1 MKIHAVVM
9 AGGSGTRFWPLSRQA
24 KPKQF
29 LPLAGKLPLLA
40 ETVKRLPPL
49 APIARTYVACGPV
62 HARGVRKLLPKLP
75 RENLLVEPVARNTAP
90 CVGLAA
96 IHVARRAPDGI
107 LAMLPADH
115 HVSQPEL
122 FREAIATAARIA
134 AGGDI
139 VTIGITPSRPETGYG
154 YLEVGAPLAG
164 ETPVAGGA
172 LPPARVKRFVEKPD
186 RARAEEYLRDG
197 GYLWNSGIFV
207 FRADVILDEIA
218 RAMPE
223 LAKRLGAIAATLGTR
238 GYAKALAQEFPACP
252 SESIDYGVMERSSRI
267 AVVPADFGW
276 SDVGSFAAIPEVRAA
291 DGDGNVATGDALVI
305 DGKDNVVLADAG
317 RLVAVVGASGL
328 VVVDAGDALLVCPRE
343 RAQDVKRAVDE
354 LKRRR
359 RQDLL

>member
-24 KPKQF
+24 RPKQF

-40 ETVKRLPPL
+40 DTVKRLPPL
-49 APIARTYVACGPV
+49 APMGRTYVVCGPV
-62 HARGVRKLLPKLP
+62 HARGVRRMLPKLP
-75 RENLLVEPVARNTAP
+75 KDNLLVEPVARNTAP

-96 IHVARRAPDGI
+96 IHVARRAPDGV

-115 HVSQPEL
+115 HVSRAAQ
-122 FREAIATAARIA
+122 FREALAAAARIA
-134 AGGDI
+134 AGGAI
-139 VTIGITPSRPETGYG
+139 VTVGITPSRPETGYG
-154 YLEVGAPLAG
+154 YLEVGAPLDG
-164 ETPVAGGA
+164 ESPVAGGRLA
-172 LPPARVKRFVEKPD
+172 PARVKRFVEKPD
-186 RARAEEYLRDG
+186 RPRAEQYLADG
-197 GYLWNSGIFV
+197 GFLWNSGIFV
-207 FRADVILDEIA
+207 FRADVILEEIA

-223 LAKRLGAIAATLGTR
+223 LSERLAAIAPTLGTR
-238 GYAKALAQEFPACP
+238 RYAKALAREFPRCP

-276 SDVGSFAAIPEVRAA
+276 SDVGSFAAIPEVRKP
-291 DGDGNVATGDALVI
+291 DGAGNVSSGDALII
-305 DGKDNVVLADAG
+305 DGKDNVVLADGG

-343 RAQDVKRAVDE
+343 RAQDVKKAVDE

-359 RQDLL
+359 RDALV